1 MFWKG
6 PVFTRN
12 GFVGKGID
20 LENCNIISDVDGD
33 ENGIIIPLFRNCH
46 THLGDT
52 LARNEIPKGLSLSE
66 LVGPNGWKHKWLENN
81 DQRTSAIAGLKE
93 IINSG
98 TGLVMDFREGGK
110 AGLNVFDNIEYPGK
124 LILLGRPVN
133 NEGLPG
139 SNAGISSLVDVNN
152 ATVIASSARSNNGLV
167 GIHHSENER
176 EEIQPLLD
184 LKPDFAVHMCH
195 ATNSDLKKIKAN
207 NISIVVCPRSNHY
220 FGNTPPLE
228 KMIELGIDIGFGTDN
243 GMLCTVNMMDEI
255 HFIRTEYDSLELKTI
270 LSIAC
275 FGLNDMFNKDGT
287 STYSNLEQSGW
298 ILLSRVE
305 EDNYES
311 IFNPNTKIL
320 GIRWRN

>member
-6 PVFTRN
+6 PVFTSE
-12 GFVGKGID
+12 GFVAKGID
-20 LENCNIISDVDGD
+20 LENCSVANNIEGE

-52 LARNEIPKGLSLSE
+52 LARNEMPRNLSLSE
-66 LVGPNGWKHKWLENN
+66 LVGPNGWKHKWLAKN
-81 DQRTSAIAGLKE
+81 DQRTSAIAGVKE

-110 AGLNVFDNIEYPGK
+110 EGLDVFDDIEYPGK
-124 LILLGRPVN
+124 LILLGRPLN
-133 NEGLPG
+133 NEKLPG
-139 SNAGISSLVDVNN
+139 SNAGISSLIDVKN
-152 ATVIASSARSNNGLV
+152 ATEMATAARSNNGLV

-195 ATNSDLKKIKAN
+195 ATESDLKKIKDN
-207 NISIVVCPRSNHY
+207 EISVVVCPRSNHY
-220 FGNTPPLE
+220 FGNKPPLE

-255 HFIRTEYDSLELKTI
+255 HFIRAEYDSLDLKTI

-275 FGLNDMFNKDGT
+275 FGLNDIFNKDGT

-311 IFNPNTKIL
+311 IFNPNTEIL

>member
-6 PVFTRN
+6 PVFTRD
-12 GFVGKGID
+12 GFVEKGVD
-20 LENCNIISDVDGD
+20 LENCNIINGISGK

-52 LARNEIPKGLSLSE
+52 LARKEIPSNLSLSD
-66 LVGPNGWKHKWLENN
+66 LVGPNGWKHKWLEKN
-81 DQRTSAIAGLKE
+81 DLRDSAIAGLKE
-93 IINSG
+93 IISSG

-110 AGLNVFDNIEYPGK
+110 AGLDIFDNLEYPGK
-124 LILLGRPVN
+124 LILLGRPEK
-133 NEGLPG
+133 NEVLPG
-139 SNAGISSLVDVNN
+139 SNAGISSLADIDN
-152 ATVIASSARSNNGLV
+152 AIEIAVSARRKNGLI

-176 EEIQPLLD
+176 EDIQSLIELM
-184 LKPDFAVHMCH
+184 PDFAVHMCY
-195 ATNSDLKKIKAN
+195 ASDDDLEKIKTN

-220 FGNTPPLE
+220 FGNKPPLE
-228 KMIELGIDIGFGTDN
+228 KMIDLGIDIGFGTDN
-243 GMLCTVNMMDEI
+243 GMLCTANMMDEI
-255 HFIRTEYDSLELKTI
+255 QFIRREYNSLRLQTI

-275 FGLNDMFNKDGT
+275 FGLDDIFNKDGT
-287 STYSNLEQSGW
+287 STYSNLEPSGW

-311 IFNPNTKIL
+311 VFNPNTEIL

>member
-6 PVFTRN
+6 PVFTRD

-20 LENCNIISDVDGD
+20 LENCSIINDIDGD

-52 LARNEIPKGLSLSE
+52 LARKEIPDNLSLRE

-81 DQRTSAIAGLKE
+81 NQKTSAIVGLKE

-110 AGLNVFDNIEYPGK
+110 AGLEIFDDIEYPGK
-124 LILLGRPVN
+124 LILLGRPID
-133 NEGLPG
+133 NEELPG
-139 SNAGISSLVDVNN
+139 SNAGISSLVDIDN
-152 ATVIASSARSNNGLV
+152 ATEIALSARGKKGLI

-176 EEIQPLLD
+176 EEVEPLLN
-184 LKPDFAVHMCH
+184 LNPDFAVHMCH
-195 ATNSDLKKIKAN
+195 ATESDLKKIKAK
-207 NISIVVCPRSNHY
+207 NISIVVCPRSNYY
-220 FGNTPPLE
+220 FGNKPPLE
-228 KMIELGIDIGFGTDN
+228 KMIELEIDIGFGTDN
-243 GMLCTVNMMDEI
+243 GMLCTADMMDEI
-255 HFIRTEYDSLELKTI
+255 HFIRTEYESLELKTI

-275 FGLNDMFNKDGT
+275 FGLDDIFNKDGT

-311 IFNPNTKIL
+311 IFNPNAEIL

>member
-6 PVFTRN
+6 PVFTSE

-20 LENCNIISDVDGD
+20 LENCSIANDIEGEES
-33 ENGIIIPLFRNCH
+33 GIIIPLFRNCH

-52 LARNEIPKGLSLSE
+52 LARNEVPRNLSLSE
-66 LVGPNGWKHKWLENN
+66 LVGPNGWKHKWLAKN
-81 DQRTSAIAGLKE
+81 DQRTSAIAGVKE

-110 AGLNVFDNIEYPGK
+110 EGLDVFDDIEYPGK
-124 LILLGRPVN
+124 LILLGRPLN
-133 NEGLPG
+133 NEELPG
-139 SNAGISSLVDVNN
+139 NNAGISSLIDVKN
-152 ATVIASSARSNNGLV
+152 ATEMAATARSNNGLV

-195 ATNSDLKKIKAN
+195 ATESDLKKIKAN
-207 NISIVVCPRSNHY
+207 DISIVVCPRSNRY
-220 FGNTPPLE
+220 FGNKPPLE

-255 HFIRTEYDSLELKTI
+255 HFIRAEYDSLDLKTI

-275 FGLNDMFNKDGT
+275 FGLDDIFNKDGT

-311 IFNPNTKIL
+311 IFNPNTEIL

>member
-6 PVFTRN
+6 PVFTSE
-12 GFVGKGID
+12 GFVEKGID
-20 LENCNIISDVDGD
+20 LENCSITNNIEGE

-52 LARNEIPKGLSLSE
+52 LARNEMPRNLSLSE
-66 LVGPNGWKHKWLENN
+66 LVGPNGWKHKWLAKN
-81 DQRTSAIAGLKE
+81 DQRTSAIAGVKE

-110 AGLNVFDNIEYPGK
+110 EGLDVFDGIEYPGK
-124 LILLGRPVN
+124 LILLGRPLN
-133 NEGLPG
+133 NEELPG
-139 SNAGISSLVDVNN
+139 NNAGISSLIDVKN
-152 ATVIASSARSNNGLV
+152 ATEMAAAARSNNGLV

-195 ATNSDLKKIKAN
+195 ATESDLKKIKDN
-207 NISIVVCPRSNHY
+207 EISVVVCPRSNHY
-220 FGNTPPLE
+220 FGNKPPLE

-255 HFIRTEYDSLELKTI
+255 HFIRAQYDSLDLKTI

-275 FGLNDMFNKDGT
+275 FGLNDIFNKDGT

-311 IFNPNTKIL
+311 IFNPNTEIL

>member
-6 PVFTRN
+6 PVFTSK
-12 GFVGKGID
+12 GFVEKGID
-20 LENCNIISDVDGD
+20 LENCSIANDIEGEES
-33 ENGIIIPLFRNCH
+33 GIIIPLFRNCH

-52 LARNEIPKGLSLSE
+52 LARKEMPHNLSLSE
-66 LVGPNGWKHKWLENN
+66 LVGPNGWKHKWLAKN
-81 DQRTSAIAGLKE
+81 DQRTSAVAGVKE

-110 AGLNVFDNIEYPGK
+110 EGLDVFDGIEYPGK
-124 LILLGRPVN
+124 LILLGRPLN
-133 NEGLPG
+133 NEELPG
-139 SNAGISSLVDVNN
+139 NNAGISSLIDVKN
-152 ATVIASSARSNNGLV
+152 ATEMAATARSNNGLV

-195 ATNSDLKKIKAN
+195 ATESDLKKIKAN
-207 NISIVVCPRSNHY
+207 DISIVVCPRSNRY
-220 FGNTPPLE
+220 FGNKPPLE

-255 HFIRTEYDSLELKTI
+255 HFIRAEYDSLDLKTI

-275 FGLNDMFNKDGT
+275 FGLNDIFNKDGT

-311 IFNPNTKIL
+311 IFNPNTEIL

>member
-220 FGNTPPLE
+220 FGNKLPLE

>member
-6 PVFTRN
+6 PVFTRD
-12 GFVGKGID
+12 GFIGKGID
-20 LENCNIISDVDGD
+20 LENCSIINDIDGD

-52 LARNEIPKGLSLSE
+52 LARKEIPNNLSLSE

-81 DQRTSAIAGLKE
+81 DQRTSAIVGLKE

-110 AGLNVFDNIEYPGK
+110 AGLKIFDDIEYPGK
-124 LILLGRPVN
+124 LILLGRPID
-133 NEGLPG
+133 NEELPG
-139 SNAGISSLVDVNN
+139 SNAGISSLVDVDY
-152 ATVIASSARSNNGLV
+152 ATEIALSARGKNGLI

-176 EEIQPLLD
+176 EEVEPLLN
-184 LKPDFAVHMCH
+184 LNPDFAVHMCH
-195 ATNSDLKKIKAN
+195 ATESDLKKIKAK
-207 NISIVVCPRSNHY
+207 NISIVVCPRSNYY
-220 FGNTPPLE
+220 FGNKPPLE

-243 GMLCTVNMMDEI
+243 GMLCTADMMDEI
-255 HFIRTEYDSLELKTI
+255 HFIRTEYESLELKTI

-275 FGLNDMFNKDGT
+275 FGLDDIFNKDGT

-311 IFNPNTKIL
+311 IFNPNAEIL

>member
-6 PVFTRN
+6 PVFTRS

-52 LARNEIPKGLSLSE
+52 LARKEIPKDLSLSE

-110 AGLNVFDNIEYPGK
+110 EGLEIFDDIEYPGK

-133 NEGLPG
+133 SEGLPG
-139 SNAGISSLVDVNN
+139 TNAGISNN
-152 ATVIASSARSNNGLV
+152 ATEIASSARSNNGLV

-195 ATNSDLKKIKAN
+195 ATKSDLKKIKAN

-220 FGNTPPLE
+220 FGNKPPLE

>member
-52 LARNEIPKGLSLSE
+52 LARKEIPKDLSLSE

-133 NEGLPG
+133 DEGLPG

-220 FGNTPPLE
+220 FGNKPPLE

>member
-6 PVFTRN
+6 PVFTSK
-12 GFVGKGID
+12 GFVEKGID
-20 LENCNIISDVDGD
+20 LENCSITNNIEGE

-52 LARNEIPKGLSLSE
+52 LARNEMPRNLSLSE
-66 LVGPNGWKHKWLENN
+66 LVGPNGWKHKWLAKN
-81 DQRTSAIAGLKE
+81 DQRTSAIAGVKE

-110 AGLNVFDNIEYPGK
+110 EGLDVFDDIEYPGK
-124 LILLGRPVN
+124 LILLGRPLN
-133 NEGLPG
+133 NEKLPG
-139 SNAGISSLVDVNN
+139 SNAGISSLIDVKN
-152 ATVIASSARSNNGLV
+152 ATEIAAAARSNNGLV

-176 EEIQPLLD
+176 EEIQPLID

-195 ATNSDLKKIKAN
+195 ATESDLKKIKDN
-207 NISIVVCPRSNHY
+207 EISVVVCPRSNHY
-220 FGNTPPLE
+220 FGNKPPLE

-243 GMLCTVNMMDEI
+243 GMLCTVNMIDEI
-255 HFIRTEYDSLELKTI
+255 HFIRAQYDSLDLKTI

-275 FGLNDMFNKDGT
+275 FGLNDIFNKDGT

-311 IFNPNTKIL
+311 IFNPNTEIL

>member
-6 PVFTRN
+6 PVFTSE
-12 GFVGKGID
+12 GFVGKGIN
-20 LENCNIISDVDGD
+20 LENCSISNDVEGE

-52 LARNEIPKGLSLSE
+52 LARNEMPHNLSLSE

-81 DQRTSAIAGLKE
+81 DQNTSAIAGLKE

-110 AGLNVFDNIEYPGK
+110 AGLDVFDGIEYPGK
-124 LILLGRPVN
+124 LILLGRPLN
-133 NEGLPG
+133 NENLPG
-139 SNAGISSLVDVNN
+139 TNAGISSLIDVKN
-152 ATVIASSARSNNGLV
+152 ATEIAASARSNNGLV

-184 LKPDFAVHMCH
+184 LRPDFVVHMCH
-195 ATNSDLKKIKAN
+195 ATESDLREIKAN
-207 NISIVVCPRSNHY
+207 KISIVVCPRSNHY
-220 FGNTPPLE
+220 FGNKKKKK

-255 HFIRTEYDSLELKTI
+255 RFIRAEYDSLNLKTI

-275 FGLNDMFNKDGT
+275 FGLDDIFNKDGT
-287 STYSNLEQSGW
+287 STYSNMAQSGW
-298 ILLSRVE
+298 VLLSRVE

-311 IFNPNTKIL
+311 IFNPNTEIL

>member
-220 FGNTPPLE
+220 FGNKPPLE

>member
-6 PVFTRN
+6 AVFTRD
-12 GFVGKGID
+12 GFVEKGVD
-20 LENCNIISDVDGD
+20 LENCNIINGISGE

-52 LARNEIPKGLSLSE
+52 LARKEIPSNLSLSD
-66 LVGPNGWKHKWLENN
+66 LVGPNGWKHKWLEKN
-81 DQRTSAIAGLKE
+81 DLRDSAIAGLKE
-93 IINSG
+93 IISSG

-110 AGLNVFDNIEYPGK
+110 AGLDIFDNLEYPGK
-124 LILLGRPVN
+124 LILLGRPEK
-133 NEGLPG
+133 NEVLPG
-139 SNAGISSLVDVNN
+139 SNAGISSLADIDN
-152 ATVIASSARSNNGLV
+152 AIEIAVSARRKNGLI

-176 EEIQPLLD
+176 EDIQSLIELM
-184 LKPDFAVHMCH
+184 PDFAVHMCY
-195 ATNSDLKKIKAN
+195 ASDDDLEKIKTN

-220 FGNTPPLE
+220 FGNKPPLE
-228 KMIELGIDIGFGTDN
+228 KMIDLGIDIGFGTDN
-243 GMLCTVNMMDEI
+243 GMLCTANMMDEI
-255 HFIRTEYDSLELKTI
+255 QFIRREYNSLRLQTI

-275 FGLNDMFNKDGT
+275 FGLDDIFNKDGT
-287 STYSNLEQSGW
+287 STYSNLEPSGW

-311 IFNPNTKIL
+311 VFNPNTEIL

>member
-81 DQRTSAIAGLKE
+81 NQRTSAIAGLKE

-133 NEGLPG
+133 DEGLPG

-220 FGNTPPLE
+220 FGNKPPLE

>member
-6 PVFTRN
+6 AVFTRE

-20 LENCNIISDVDGD
+20 LESCSIVDNIDGE

-52 LARNEIPKGLSLSE
+52 LARKEMPNNLSLSE

-81 DQRTSAIAGLKE
+81 DQRASAIAGLKE
-93 IINSG
+93 VVNSG

-110 AGLNVFDNIEYPGK
+110 AGLDVFDNIEYPGK
-124 LILLGRPVN
+124 LILLGRPVG
-133 NEGLPG
+133 NEKLTGI
-139 SNAGISSLVDVNN
+139 NAGISSLADVDN
-152 ATVIASSARSNNGLV
+152 AVEITLSARDKNGLI

-176 EEIQPLLD
+176 EDVQPLLD
-184 LKPDFAVHMCH
+184 LKPDFAVHMCY
-195 ATNSDLKKIKAN
+195 ASDDDLKKIKAN

-220 FGNTPPLE
+220 FGNRPPLE
-228 KMIELGIDIGFGTDN
+228 KMIELGIDIGIGTDN
-243 GMLCTVNMMDEI
+243 GMLCTANIMDEI
-255 HFIRTEYDSLELKTI
+255 HFIRREYDSLGLETI

-275 FGLNDMFNKDGT
+275 FGLDDIFNKDGT
-287 STYSNLEQSGW
+287 STYSNLEPSGW

-311 IFNPNTKIL
+311 IFNPNTEIL
-320 GIRWRN
+320 GIRWMN

>member
-6 PVFTRN
+6 PVFTSE

-20 LENCNIISDVDGD
+20 LENCSIANDIEGEES
-33 ENGIIIPLFRNCH
+33 GIIIPLFRNCH

-52 LARNEIPKGLSLSE
+52 LARNEMPRNLSLSE
-66 LVGPNGWKHKWLENN
+66 LVGPNGWKHKWLAKN
-81 DQRTSAIAGLKE
+81 DQRTSAIAGVKE

-110 AGLNVFDNIEYPGK
+110 EGLDVFDDIEYPGK
-124 LILLGRPVN
+124 LILLGRPLN
-133 NEGLPG
+133 NEKLPG
-139 SNAGISSLVDVNN
+139 SNAGISSLIDVKN
-152 ATVIASSARSNNGLV
+152 ATEIAAAARSNNGLV

-195 ATNSDLKKIKAN
+195 ATESDLKKIKDN
-207 NISIVVCPRSNHY
+207 EISVVVCPRSNHY
-220 FGNTPPLE
+220 FGNKPPLE

-255 HFIRTEYDSLELKTI
+255 HFIRAQYDSLDLKTI

-275 FGLNDMFNKDGT
+275 FGLNDIFNKDGT

-311 IFNPNTKIL
+311 IFNPNTEIL

>member
-6 PVFTRN
+6 PVFTRD
-12 GFVGKGID
+12 GFVEKGVD
-20 LENCNIISDVDGD
+20 LENCNIINGISGE

-52 LARNEIPKGLSLSE
+52 LARKEIPSNLSLSD
-66 LVGPNGWKHKWLENN
+66 LVGPNGWKHKWLEKN
-81 DQRTSAIAGLKE
+81 DLRDSAIAGLKE
-93 IINSG
+93 IISSG

-110 AGLNVFDNIEYPGK
+110 AGLDIFDNLEYPGK
-124 LILLGRPVN
+124 LILLGRPEKNGV
-133 NEGLPG
+133 LPG
-139 SNAGISSLVDVNN
+139 SNAGISSLADVDN
-152 ATVIASSARSNNGLV
+152 AIEIAVSARHKNGLI

-176 EEIQPLLD
+176 EDIQSLIELM
-184 LKPDFAVHMCH
+184 PDFAVHMCY
-195 ATNSDLKKIKAN
+195 ASDDDLEKIKTN

-220 FGNTPPLE
+220 FGNKPPLE
-228 KMIELGIDIGFGTDN
+228 KMIDLGIDIGFGTDN
-243 GMLCTVNMMDEI
+243 GMLCTANMMDEI
-255 HFIRTEYDSLELKTI
+255 QFIRREYNSLRLQTI

-275 FGLNDMFNKDGT
+275 FGLDDIFNKDGT
-287 STYSNLEQSGW
+287 STYSNLEPSGW

-311 IFNPNTKIL
+311 VFNPNTEIL

>member
-6 PVFTRN
+6 PVFTRD
-12 GFVGKGID
+12 GFVEKGVD
-20 LENCNIISDVDGD
+20 LENCNIINGISGE

-52 LARNEIPKGLSLSE
+52 LARKEIPSNLSLSD
-66 LVGPNGWKHKWLENN
+66 LVGPNGWKHKWLEKN
-81 DQRTSAIAGLKE
+81 DLRDSAIAGLKE
-93 IINSG
+93 IISSG

-110 AGLNVFDNIEYPGK
+110 AGLDIFDNLEYPGK
-124 LILLGRPVN
+124 LILLGRPEK
-133 NEGLPG
+133 NEVLPG
-139 SNAGISSLVDVNN
+139 SNAGISSLADIDN
-152 ATVIASSARSNNGLV
+152 AIEIAVSARRKNGLI

-176 EEIQPLLD
+176 EDIQSLIELM
-184 LKPDFAVHMCH
+184 PDFAVHMCY
-195 ATNSDLKKIKAN
+195 ASDDDLEKIKTN

-220 FGNTPPLE
+220 FGNKPPLE
-228 KMIELGIDIGFGTDN
+228 KMIDLGIDIGFGTDN
-243 GMLCTVNMMDEI
+243 GMLCTANMMDEI
-255 HFIRTEYDSLELKTI
+255 QFIRREYNSLRLQTI

-275 FGLNDMFNKDGT
+275 FGLDDIFNKDGT
-287 STYSNLEQSGW
+287 STYSNLEPSGW

-311 IFNPNTKIL
+311 VFNPNTEIL

>member
-133 NEGLPG
+133 DEGLPG

-220 FGNTPPLE
+220 FGNKPPLE

>member
-6 PVFTRN
+6 PVFTSE

-20 LENCNIISDVDGD
+20 LENCSIANDIEGEES
-33 ENGIIIPLFRNCH
+33 GIIIPLFRNCH

-52 LARNEIPKGLSLSE
+52 LARKEMPHNLSLSE
-66 LVGPNGWKHKWLENN
+66 LVGPNGWKHKWLAKN
-81 DQRTSAIAGLKE
+81 DQRTSAIAGVKE

-110 AGLNVFDNIEYPGK
+110 EGLDVFDDIEYPGK
-124 LILLGRPVN
+124 LILLGRPLN
-133 NEGLPG
+133 NEKLPG
-139 SNAGISSLVDVNN
+139 SNAGISSLIDVKN
-152 ATVIASSARSNNGLV
+152 ATEMAAAARSNNGLV

-195 ATNSDLKKIKAN
+195 ATESDLKKIKAN
-207 NISIVVCPRSNHY
+207 DISIVVCPRSNRY
-220 FGNTPPLE
+220 FGNKPPLE

-255 HFIRTEYDSLELKTI
+255 HFIRAQYDSLDLKTI

-275 FGLNDMFNKDGT
+275 FGLNDIFNKDGT

-311 IFNPNTKIL
+311 IFNPNTEIL

>member
-6 PVFTRN
+6 AVFTRE

-20 LENCNIISDVDGD
+20 LESCSIVDNIDGE

-52 LARNEIPKGLSLSE
+52 LARKEMPNNLSLSE

-81 DQRTSAIAGLKE
+81 DQRASAIAGLKE
-93 IINSG
+93 VVNSG

-110 AGLNVFDNIEYPGK
+110 AGLDVFDNIEYPGK
-124 LILLGRPVN
+124 LILLGRPVG
-133 NEGLPG
+133 NEELTGI
-139 SNAGISSLVDVNN
+139 NAGISSLADVDN
-152 ATVIASSARSNNGLV
+152 AVEITLSARDKNGLI

-176 EEIQPLLD
+176 EDVQPLLD
-184 LKPDFAVHMCH
+184 LKPDFAVHMCY
-195 ATNSDLKKIKAN
+195 ASGDDLKKIKAN

-220 FGNTPPLE
+220 FGNRPPLE
-228 KMIELGIDIGFGTDN
+228 KMIELGIDIGIGTDN
-243 GMLCTVNMMDEI
+243 GMLCTANIMDEI
-255 HFIRTEYDSLELKTI
+255 HFIRREYDSLGLETI

-275 FGLNDMFNKDGT
+275 FGLDDIFNKDGT
-287 STYSNLEQSGW
+287 STYSNLEPSGW

-311 IFNPNTKIL
+311 IFNPNTEIL
-320 GIRWRN
+320 GIRWMN

>member
-20 LENCNIISDVDGD
+20 LENCNIISDIDGD

-52 LARNEIPKGLSLSE
+52 LARKEIPKDLSLSE

-152 ATVIASSARSNNGLV
+152 ATEIASSARSNNGLV

-195 ATNSDLKKIKAN
+195 ATESDLKEIKAK

-220 FGNTPPLE
+220 FGNKPPLE